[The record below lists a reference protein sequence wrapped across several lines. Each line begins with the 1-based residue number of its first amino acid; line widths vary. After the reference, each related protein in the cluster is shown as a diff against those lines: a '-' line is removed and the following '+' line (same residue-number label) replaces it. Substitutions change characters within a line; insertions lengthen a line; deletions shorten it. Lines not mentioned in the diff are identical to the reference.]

1 MFKIIITI
9 FSTLFLAV
17 NAKAQTHA
25 MEISD
30 ITSARYSPRGAGEV
44 TPLQGDT
51 YTRLSAD
58 GKKIEVM
65 SFRTG
70 KLERV
75 IFDVDNARGAKLESI
90 DGYIMSPD
98 QKNILVSTESKSIY
112 RHSYTAVW
120 YIYNVANNKM
130 VKLSD
135 GGPQQR
141 PLWSPDGLQVGFV
154 RDNNLFIVKLLYDN
168 AETQVTTDGSFNGV
182 INGIPDWV
190 NEEEFASDC
199 SYTFTADS
207 KMLVWIRYD
216 ESNVET
222 FSFPLY
228 KGMKPELQQNRDIP
242 GAYSY
247 KYPKAGHDN
256 SKISVHSFDIKS
268 RQTRQLQIPVDAD
281 GYIPRIFPTTV
292 ADQVAVVTLNRHQDN
307 MRLYMCNTRST
318 VSQLVIDEKVTPYIN
333 EATYSDL
340 TITDKNIL
348 MQSER
353 DGYNHLYVYS
363 LNGKLQ
369 RQITSGNTIVTDVY
383 GYDDAT
389 QTAYLQIV
397 GETPA
402 QRYVCKIDA
411 KSKLTRLSQHTT
423 GQAKAIFSADY
434 RYFVETWSDV
444 NTPTQVSACNQNGQ
458 RIALIRDNK
467 EVSDAVSSL
476 SKVQKEFFTFTT
488 KDGVV
493 LNGFMMKPANFD
505 ASRKYPVIMH
515 QYSGPG
521 SQEVKDSWNIGA
533 CGRGGVFE
541 HYMCEQGF
549 ICVIVDGRGTGY
561 RGADF
566 EKCTY
571 MRLGEKESHDQA
583 EAAHYLASLPYVDG
597 SRIGIWGWSFGGF
610 NTLMSMSEGSGAFAC
625 GVAIAPPTSWRYY
638 DTIYTERFMR
648 TPQENPDGY
657 DNVNAIARAS
667 QLQGSL
673 LLVHGLADDNVHFQ
687 NTAEYTEALVQAD
700 KDFRQ
705 LTYTNRNHF
714 IMGGNTRNH
723 LYRQV
728 INHFIQYLK

>member
-1 MFKIIITI
+1 MFFTNSAISQNTKMQ
-9 FSTLFLAV
+9 V
-17 NAKAQTHA
+17 
-25 MEISD
+25 SD
-30 ITSARYSPRGAGEV
+30 ITSSRFSPRGAGEI
-44 TPLQGDT
+44 TPLQGDV

-58 GKKIEVM
+58 SKKIELI

-70 KLERV
+70 KQERV
-75 IFDVDNARGAKLESI
+75 LFDVEKARGANLQNI
-90 DGYIMSPD
+90 DGYIISPD
-98 QKNILVSTESKSIY
+98 QKNILVSTESNSIY

-120 YIYNVANNKM
+120 YIYNIANNKLD
-130 VKLSD
+130 KLSD
-135 GGPQQR
+135 GGPQQT
-141 PLWSPDGLQVGFV
+141 PVWSPDGLQIGFV

-168 AETQVTTDGSFNGV
+168 AETQVTTDGKMNAV

-216 ESNVET
+216 ESEVET

-228 KGMKPELQQNRDIP
+228 KGLKPEMSQYRDIP
-242 GAYSY
+242 GEYSY

-256 SKISVHSFDIKS
+256 SRISVHSFDIKS
-268 RQTRQLQIPVDAD
+268 RQTRKLQIPVDAD
-281 GYIPRIFPTTV
+281 GYIPRIFPTSV

-333 EATYSDL
+333 EATYSSL
-340 TITDKNIL
+340 AITDKNIL

-353 DGYNHLYVYS
+353 DGYNHLYIYS

-369 RQITSGNTIVTDVY
+369 RQITSGKTIVTDVY

-402 QRYVCKIDA
+402 QRYVCKVDA
-411 KSKLTRLSQHTT
+411 KNKLTRLSQHTT
-423 GQAKAIFSADY
+423 GQARAIFSADY
-434 RYFVETWSDV
+434 RYFVETWSDI
-444 NTPTQVSACNQNGQ
+444 NTPTQVSACSQSGQ
-458 RIALIRDNK
+458 RISLIRDNK
-467 EVSDAVSSL
+467 EVTDAVAAL

-488 KDGVV
+488 RDGVT
-493 LNGFMMKPANFD
+493 LNGFMMKPADFD
-505 ASRKYPVIMH
+505 ATRKYPVIMH

-521 SQEVKDSWNIGA
+521 SQQVSDSWNIGA
-533 CGRGGVFE
+533 CGRGGIFE
-541 HYMCEQGF
+541 HYMCDQGF

-561 RGADF
+561 RGTEF

-583 EAAHYLASLPYVDG
+583 EAAHYLSTLPYIDG
-597 SRIGIWGWSFGGF
+597 TRIGIWGWSFGGF
-610 NTLMSMSEGSGAFAC
+610 NTLMSMSEGSGAFRC

-638 DTIYTERFMR
+638 DTVYTERFMR
-648 TPQENPDGY
+648 TPQENADGY
-657 DNVNAIARAS
+657 DKVNAIARAP
-667 QLQGSL
+667 QLKGSL

-714 IMGGNTRNH
+714 IMGGNTRTH

-728 INHFIQYLK
+728 INHFLDNLKK